1 MPQKTETER
10 LRESVGDSF
19 NIYQA
24 TVAMVAIFIG
34 FVFSGLLQLLTSS
47 DQLDTARIAV
57 IWLLTLAMFLLSLA
71 LMCFHATAHRVVRYW
86 HIFYPVSIFNLIGAV
101 AFSFGLVAMFCS
113 IAVLLW
119 VRGLHCASG
128 FACLSGV
135 GLVLFGASFRR
146 MHGDAKH
153 VVRVDE
159 LPEGGDT
166 RNQKA

>member
-1 MPQKTETER
+1 MLQETDTEK

-47 DQLDTARIAV
+47 DKLDAAKIAV
-57 IWLLTLAMFLLSLA
+57 VWLLTLAMFLLSLA
-71 LMCFHATAHRVVRYW
+71 LMCFHATAHRVLRYW
-86 HIFYPVSIFNLIGAV
+86 RIFYPVSTFNRIGAV

-119 VRGLHCASG
+119 IRGLHCASG
-128 FACLSGV
+128 FAGFSGV
-135 GLVLFGASFRR
+135 ALILFGASFRG
-146 MHGDAKH
+146 MHGKAKYMVH
-153 VVRVDE
+153 VDE
-159 LPEGGDT
+159 LPEGKGT
-166 RNQKA
+166 PTANA